1 MSKWIRWGLAL
12 CLAMSVSGA
21 CTIAY
26 SDESPAQPLAT
37 ASPAVMMHALQLGAA
52 ELKVELACTP
62 EAQQRGLMFREAL
75 PEDQGMLFVFAEEQT
90 LSFWMKNTSLP
101 LSIAYI
107 DAAGEIIDIQELTPF
122 DETPRPSARP
132 ARYALEVNQ
141 GWFKRHDI
149 QPGQRILLDKF
160 CENT

>member
-1 MSKWIRWGLAL
+1 MSNWMRWGLSL
-12 CLAMSVSGA
+12 CLIVGISAA
-21 CTIAY
+21 CTMAQ
-26 SDESPAQPLAT
+26 SDEPASQPLAT
-37 ASPAVMMHALQLGAA
+37 ASPALRLQTLQLGAA

-62 EAQQRGLMFREAL
+62 EAQQRGLMFRERL
-75 PEDQGMLFVFAEEQT
+75 PENQGMLFVFAEEQT

-107 DAAGEIIDIQELTPF
+107 DAAGEIIEIQELTPF

-141 GWFKRHDI
+141 GWFERHHI
-149 QPGQRILLDKF
+149 QPGQRILLDKL